1 MICTL
6 ETLLIIWCTTCGFP
20 VVSTAYIFRTQSFIS
35 LSPNINLAI
44 LPKYYLCLITEN
56 YMRPLIYSPV
66 QFPATQCNPSL
77 AVDLRNCDFL
87 GHYSTFVP
95 FPKQSS
101 ANCSR
106 WNITASSLINSC
118 CFIFQ
123 SLSSVCF
130 RTTKKNPVIP
140 RSRSSTPTSWQVFNV
155 SSFSHPLQKFLD
167 CSTVD
172 ACHIV
177 YFIARK
183 TFIWQI
189 YNYFFLLGG

>member
-1 MICTL
+1 M
-6 ETLLIIWCTTCGFP
+6 WFP
-20 VVSTAYIFRTQSFIS
+20 SRLDDLHIPDTIFHQPFSRHKFFD
-35 LSPNINLAI
+35 

-56 YMRPLIYSPV
+56 YMWPLVYCPV
-66 QFPATQCNPSL
+66 QFPATKSKP
-77 AVDLRNCDFL
+77 VDLRNCDFL

-95 FPKQSS
+95 FLKQSS

-106 WNITASSLINSC
+106 WNITASSLIESC
-118 CFIFQ
+118 CYIFQ

-130 RTTKKNPVIP
+130 HGTKKNPVIP
-140 RSRSSTPTSWQVFNV
+140 RSRFSSTPTLWQVFNV

-172 ACHIV
+172 ACHIL

-189 YNYFFLLGG
+189 YNYFFLLGS